1 MKKEHFL
8 DLVCEH
14 LAGLGVDETEIVKQ
28 RAHINSYLG
37 SLGIGEESEELDY
50 ESPEEFAEEIFGVI
64 RSKQTK
70 KIVTAKEIT
79 EAATEEIS
87 EAAVSP
93 DQNVTTETP
102 SEDHIGFFAPASDLS
117 DEDDDVKLFTT
128 GEIAASDEMP
138 ALDITVQPSN
148 EVVGADD
155 DGGKAPL
162 TEADIDECE
171 NTAEIYYDEL
181 GDSLEAELSDYYDGE
196 ETIEEGATREFSVV
210 DIAGDELEDF
220 DCSESDE
227 DDYYAEDDY
236 SRPEGNPVF
245 FWILTVILSPL
256 WISLGALAF
265 LLIGVGYVLLPIF
278 LVIYIPLLIALIL
291 GGSVSALA
299 ELVYSIIKFVTG
311 EVQIG
316 LLELGLGFIIVALTL
331 CLSVLIYRFGTK
343 YASGAIK
350 NYWKTVR
357 KMIRKLK
364 KGIRKIKGACSI

>member
-28 RAHINSYLG
+28 RAHINSYLV

-70 KIVTAKEIT
+70 KVVTAKEIT
-79 EAATEEIS
+79 EDATEEIS
-87 EAAVSP
+87 EAAVSS
-93 DQNVTTETP
+93 DQNATTGTQ
-102 SEDHIGFFAPASDLS
+102 SEDHIEFFAPASDLS
-117 DEDDDVKLFTT
+117 DEDDDVKLFAAE
-128 GEIAASDEMP
+128 EIAASDEMP
-138 ALDITVQPSN
+138 VLEITAQPSD
-148 EVVGADD
+148 EAPDAPAKEEFSEAVLSR
-155 DGGKAPL
+155 DG
-162 TEADIDECE
+162 D
-171 NTAEIYYDEL
+171 TAEIYYDEL
-181 GDSLEAELSDYYDGE
+181 GDLLEAELSDRYDGE

-210 DIAGDELEDF
+210 DIAGDVLEDF
-220 DCSESDE
+220 DYSESDE
-227 DDYYAEDDY
+227 DDYYADDDC
-236 SRPEGNPVF
+236 SASEGNPVF

-256 WISLGALAF
+256 WIPLGALAF

-291 GGSVSALA
+291 GGSVAALA

-316 LLELGLGFIIVALTL
+316 LLELGLGFIIAALTL

-343 YASGAIK
+343 YASRAIK

-364 KGIRKIKGACSI
+364 KGIRKIRGACSI